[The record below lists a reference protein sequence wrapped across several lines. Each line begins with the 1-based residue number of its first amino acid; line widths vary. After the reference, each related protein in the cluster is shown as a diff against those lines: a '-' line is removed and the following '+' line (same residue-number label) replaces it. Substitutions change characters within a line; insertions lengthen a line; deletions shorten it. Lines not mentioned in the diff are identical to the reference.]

1 MSTSWVGE
9 AHEVRRVLLRRGDT
23 DTSGQVVLRVRSPDL
38 SQSMNAVWEAALEWS
53 REGSRSAVARVV
65 DSSSGRPR
73 APGTALAVSE
83 SGRVVGSIS
92 GGCVDGDICARAQE
106 IMRSGI
112 PEQLQYDGETG
123 EFSGAGLPCGGKLDI
138 FVEPVNG
145 SLQAVLTPLLAAIR
159 DGAPVALATILAGS
173 RDTTS
178 RHTLIPA
185 RAGHTVPA
193 ADVSLDRV
201 RALADTRT
209 TRILDLPGT
218 GTAPDLRV
226 FVQSFPAPPRMLVFG
241 ADDFAAALTRMGRF
255 LGYRVTLCDARS
267 AFATAA
273 RFPAA
278 HEVVVRWPHE
288 YLAATPVTESTVICV
303 LTHDAKFDVP
313 LLAAALR
320 SEAGYIGAM
329 GSRRTHADRVHRLR
343 EAGVTEAELGRLAA
357 PTGLDL
363 GADTP
368 EETAVSIAA
377 EIVAQRRNGSGA
389 RLRDL
394 DSPIHHA
401 GETTTIRCEGLRF
414 GA

>member
-1 MSTSWVGE
+1 MNDAWD
-9 AHEVRRVLLRRGDT
+9 A
-23 DTSGQVVLRVRSPDL
+23 VLR
-38 SQSMNAVWEAALEWS
+38 WS
-53 REGSRSAVARVV
+53 RAGSRAVLARVV

-92 GGCVDGDICARAQE
+92 GGCVDGDICARARAV
-106 IMRSGI
+106 IHSGV
-112 PEQLQYDGETG
+112 PEELRYDGAEDD
-123 EFSGAGLPCGGKLDI
+123 FSGPGLPCGGWLDVLI
-138 FVEPVNG
+138 EPVDT
-145 SLQAVLTPLLAAIR
+145 SLGAVLAPLLAAIR
-159 DGAPVALATILAGS
+159 RGHPVTLATVLSGTGRSVPRHALIAAHAGN
-173 RDTTS
+173 DHPTET
-178 RHTLIPA
+178 IP
-185 RAGHTVPA
+185 
-193 ADVSLDRV
+193 LDRV
-201 RALADTRT
+201 RTPAESDTT
-209 TRILDLPGT
+209 GLLDLPAT
-218 GTAPDLRV
+218 DTAPALRV

-241 ADDFAAALTRMGRF
+241 GDDFAAALTRMGRF
-255 LGYRVTLCDARS
+255 LGYRVTLCDARP

-288 YLAATPVTESTVICV
+288 YLASTPVSESTVICV

-329 GSRRTHADRVHRLR
+329 GSRRTHADRVRRLR
-343 EAGVTEAELGRLAA
+343 DAGVTEAGLGRLAA

-363 GADTP
+363 GADSP

-389 RLRDL
+389 RLCDL

>member
-1 MSTSWVGE
+1 MRAGPNTFPDHSAV
-9 AHEVRRVLLRRGDT
+9 AHK
-23 DTSGQVVLRVRSPDL
+23 P
-38 SQSMNAVWEAALEWS
+38 MNTAWEAALKWT
-53 REGSRSAVARVV
+53 RAGSRSALARVV
-65 DSSSGRPR
+65 DSWSGRPR
-73 APGTALAVSE
+73 PPGATLAVSG

-106 IMRSGI
+106 VMRSGV
-112 PEQLQYDGETG
+112 PEQLRYDGEAG
-123 EFSGAGLPCGGKLDI
+123 DFSAPGLPCGGRLDV
-138 FVEPVNG
+138 FVEPVNE
-145 SLQAVLTPLLAAIR
+145 SLRAVLAPLLAAIR
-159 DGAPVALATILAGS
+159 DGQPVALATILAGS
-173 RDTTS
+173 NGS
-178 RHTLIPA
+178 APRHTLIPA
-185 RAGHTVPA
+185 HPGDGLSATDA
-193 ADVSLDRV
+193 SLDRV
-201 RALADTRT
+201 RALADTT
-209 TRILDLPGT
+209 ITRMLDLPGT
-218 GTAPDLRV
+218 DTARDMRV

-255 LGYRVTLCDARS
+255 LGYRVTLCDARP

-278 HEVVVRWPHE
+278 HEVVVRWPYE

-329 GSRRTHADRVHRLR
+329 GSRRTHADRVRRLR

-363 GADTP
+363 GADSP